1 MATKLTN
8 IMTGWFDV
16 RVYNKRLTRDQWKIK
31 GEDDNIAFTTTF
43 EAGTPEAAAFAE
55 HGKPY
60 TDGNGNQRL
69 RVTFKIGGRCG
80 WFDEHAQPVAKPAN
94 EELDGCRWEARIVYN
109 SLPKDPAN
117 PKKPSGY
124 WANSVQFRKV
134 LENPFEAMPGAQ
146 AVSPVPPVPDTSF
159 NQQPTPTPPTANPL
173 AGQMPPMD
181 EGTNDDL
188 PF

>member
-1 MATKLTN
+1 MAIQVTN

-16 RVYNKRLTRDQWKIK
+16 REYKERLTRDQWKIK

-60 TDGNGNQRL
+60 TDGNGNQRV
-69 RVTFKIGGRCG
+69 RVNFKIGGRCG

-94 EELDGCRWEARIVYN
+94 EELDGCRWEVRIVYN
-109 SLPKDPAN
+109 SLPKDPAK
-117 PKKPSGY
+117 PKKASGY

-134 LENPFEAMPGAQ
+134 LDNPFEEMTGAQ
-146 AVSPVPPVPDTSF
+146 AVPPVPDTSF
-159 NQQPTPTPPTANPL
+159 KCQQTPPPENPL
-173 AGQMPPMD
+173 AGKMPPMD
-181 EGTNDDL
+181 YVTVDEL
-188 PF
+188 PY

>member
-1 MATKLTN
+1 MAVQVTG

-16 RVYNKRLTRDQWKIK
+16 RVYSERLTREQWKIK

-43 EAGTPEAAAFAE
+43 EAGSAEAAAFAE

-60 TDGNGNQRL
+60 SDNNGNQRV

-80 WFDEHAQPVAKPAN
+80 WFDENAQPVPKPAN
-94 EELDGCRWEARIVYN
+94 EDLDGSRWEARIVYN

-134 LENPFEAMPGAQ
+134 LDNPFEAMPGAQ
-146 AVSPVPPVPDTSF
+146 PVPPAPPVPDTAF
-159 NQQPTPTPPTANPL
+159 KYQPTPPQGNPL
-173 AGQMPPMD
+173 EGRMPPMGVD
-181 EGTNDDL
+181 VDNL
-188 PF
+188 PY

>member
-1 MATKLTN
+1 
-8 IMTGWFDV
+8 MTGWFDV
-16 RVYNKRLTRDQWKIK
+16 RVYNERLTRDQWKIK

-43 EAGTPEAAAFAE
+43 EAGTAEAAAFAE
-55 HGKPY
+55 HGKAY
-60 TDGNGNQRL
+60 TDGNGNQRV

-80 WFDEHAQPVAKPAN
+80 WFDERAQSVAKPAN

-134 LENPFEAMPGAQ
+134 LDNPFEAMPGAQ
-146 AVSPVPPVPDTSF
+146 AVPPVPPVPPAPDTSF
-159 NQQPTPTPPTANPL
+159 KYQPTPQPTHPPVPANPL

-181 EGTNDDL
+181 EWTNDDL